1 MNRISYSISRLEL
14 YNVVNSLKVSNTP
27 IEKRQFYIDGSHFYG
42 VEKVEERVL
51 KELVNR
57 GWLKEGDEK
66 ENKRRVT
73 VLEKVSQYSMATVAL
88 EYAKREY
95 PYLYHD
101 DISIEFNLDSH
112 YGLEMRYSV
121 PYSDGDKRLFTLEC
135 QILLGEDVVLNEVES
150 RVYYNFE
157 KQCPS
162 KLRYDVNLNSILEMI
177 FDWFKELF
185 TPKAYAAANIMSP
198 PKNEYKGWVP
208 PFINLTKEQYDND
221 ILVQENIS
229 ERWVPPFVSLTKQ
242 QYYTDILEV
251 NLEVNFKIE
260 NEYYED
266 DPHENVGISTD
277 NIHQEGYKGGYK
289 YGSAEGYNEGVDIGF
304 TIGEAKGYIKN
315 LATER

>member
-1 MNRISYSISRLEL
+1 PRVSYPISCLEL

-57 GWLKEGDEK
+57 GWLKECDEK

-88 EYAKREY
+88 EYAKRGY

-121 PYSDGDKRLFTLEC
+121 PYSEGDKRLFTLEC

-162 KLRYDVNLNSILEMI
+162 KLRYDVNLNSILKMI
-177 FDWFKELF
+177 FDWFKELL
-185 TPKAYAAANIMSP
+185 TPEDYAAANTMSP

-208 PFINLTKEQYDND
+208 PFIN
-221 ILVQENIS
+221 
-229 ERWVPPFVSLTKQ
+229 
-242 QYYTDILEV
+242 
-251 NLEVNFKIE
+251 
-260 NEYYED
+260 
-266 DPHENVGISTD
+266 
-277 NIHQEGYKGGYK
+277 
-289 YGSAEGYNEGVDIGF
+289 
-304 TIGEAKGYIKN
+304 
-315 LATER
+315 